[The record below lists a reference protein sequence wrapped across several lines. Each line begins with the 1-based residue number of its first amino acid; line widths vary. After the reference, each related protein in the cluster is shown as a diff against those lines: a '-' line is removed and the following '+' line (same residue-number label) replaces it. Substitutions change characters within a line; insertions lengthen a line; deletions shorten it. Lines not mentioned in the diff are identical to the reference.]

1 MNQTVQKNRLSH
13 VDLLKCLAMVFML
26 MYHGTLYRYD
36 ILAAGDF
43 VTRLRFLFR
52 TVLSTCVPLFF
63 FVNGYL
69 LFGRP
74 LDLKKHT
81 KKLLRFAVVVSVW
94 MLLLLLIMQPVRG
107 EYLTARQVY
116 DMFWS
121 LQMNWNNHL
130 WYMGVLLCIYVFFP
144 LLKKA
149 YDGDKTVFYWFTAG
163 SFLLVFGNVLLNELA
178 TVAGWVLNR
187 RTVFDDFNFFHILTP
202 YASGYFGMGLVY
214 FCLGGVAL
222 SLQPRVEAVPAKTR
236 NAAAAGLL
244 LLSCILLGVLGYGY
258 SILQKQLWDVVWNGY
273 DTVFTA
279 CMVLCLFVLSLNW
292 KRDSVLL
299 RTVSSNTL
307 GIYLIHDVLNRILLP
322 CFHSAVPLRTVWG
335 TLVYALVLLTVCTAL
350 CLLIR
355 KIPVL
360 RNLI

>member
-1 MNQTVQKNRLSH
+1 MQTKTRLHH
-13 VDLLKCLAMVFML
+13 VDLLKTLAMVFML

-36 ILAAGDF
+36 ILAGGDGL
-43 VTRLRFLFR
+43 TLLRFFFR
-52 TVLSTCVPLFF
+52 SILSACVPLFF

-69 LFGRP
+69 LFGKS

-81 KKLLRFAVVVSVW
+81 YKCIRFGVVVSVW

-130 WYMGVLLCIYVFFP
+130 WYIGVLLCIYVFFP
-144 LLKKA
+144 LLKCA
-149 YDGDKTVFYWFTAG
+149 YDGNKPVFYWFTAG
-163 SFLLVFGNVLLNELA
+163 SFLLVFGNVLLNELS

-187 RTVFDDFNFFHILTP
+187 RVVFDDFNFFHILTP

-222 SLQPRVEAVPAKTR
+222 ALQPRLEAVCAKRR
-236 NAAAAGLL
+236 NAIAAILL
-244 LLSCILLGVLGYGY
+244 LISCVLLGVLGYGY
-258 SILQKQLWDVVWNGY
+258 SVLGKQLWDTVWNGY

-279 CMVLCLFVLSLNW
+279 CMVLCLFVLSLSW
-292 KRDSVLL
+292 KRESKLL
-299 RTVSSNTL
+299 RVVSANTL
-307 GIYLIHDVLNRILLP
+307 GIYLIHDVVNRILLP
-322 CFHSAVPLRTVWG
+322 VFHSVVLLRSVWG
-335 TLVYALVLLTVCTAL
+335 TFVYALVLLTICTVF
-350 CLLIR
+350 CLVLR

-360 RNLI
+360 KKLI